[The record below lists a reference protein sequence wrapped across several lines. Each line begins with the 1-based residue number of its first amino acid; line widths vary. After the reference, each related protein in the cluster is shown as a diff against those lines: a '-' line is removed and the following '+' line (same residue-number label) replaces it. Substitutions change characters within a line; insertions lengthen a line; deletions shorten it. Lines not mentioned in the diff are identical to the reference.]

1 MQQMAFHVFPNS
13 TKYPLDPSEVSL
25 AHDEL
30 PYKLMNTT
38 LWTG

>member
-30 PYKLMNTT
+30 TYKLMNTT
-38 LWTG
+38 L